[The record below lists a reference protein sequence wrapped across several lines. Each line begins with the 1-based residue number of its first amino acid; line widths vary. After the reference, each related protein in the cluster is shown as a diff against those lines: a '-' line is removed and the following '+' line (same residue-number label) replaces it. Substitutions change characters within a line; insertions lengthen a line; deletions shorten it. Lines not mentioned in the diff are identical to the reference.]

1 MGMYE
6 RQNHSAEK
14 RQLEQVIDDYEE
26 QDPPCPYY
34 LSTGRVE
41 CFESCVS
48 AMIDVQCPEKVKFKA
63 ERQLQNLQTQPLMK
77 LAFSNTQLAS
87 LNDFLQ
93 EEKVTYG
100 HRSVIR
106 KW

>member
-1 MGMYE
+1 MYE
-6 RQNHSAEK
+6 RQDHSTEK
-14 RQLEQVIDDYEE
+14 RRLEQVIDGYEE

-41 CFESCVS
+41 CLESCVS

-63 ERQLQNLQTQPLMK
+63 ERQLENLRTHPLLK
-77 LAFSNTQLAS
+77 LAFSNPQLAF

-93 EEKVTYG
+93 EEKMTYG
-100 HRSVIR
+100 HRSATM
-106 KW
+106 K